1 MLQPLIR
8 PPVTL
13 PDGPQQAAQGVSATT
28 RALATDGLAALS
40 SSVVNAALE
49 ERLAELSLSGQF
61 PHTRMSSGLID
72 AVADLLHIQ
81 QQDGETLE
89 SYGERILA
97 ALKDLSPQEQLKLQ
111 ARLDSLIKGLSLT
124 LLRTLL
130 VDPQGPSAT
139 RLAFMLELQANGS
152 MRDAASQIT
161 STYQETALADDAPA
175 ALAREPAMQGPPRAP
190 VPAPPAARPAP
201 FSIPANAASNTSPST
216 ASPRS
221 ASTSLSGDVAA
232 DMAAPEPINDDQTPA
247 LLPPRGGMGPS
258 GAQAVAPQPAVRPGL
273 STATA
278 SAAEV
283 LPHQEEGFSE
293 VPLDGSESPTNAV
306 LEAGVSAAKRV
317 QDAAPVRQP
326 LQMALPG
333 EAATD
338 TGLAAAPR
346 QDTEHPVEPSQDNR
360 STARQTTI
368 REQTP
373 QADRA
378 FKFDGFEP
386 EIHLLRLNAQ
396 TALLDAL
403 EHVIALQMPDEER
416 EELAEKQAVSDEGT
430 AAKANHEPEAEPQVL
445 SADAALVPQKYAQSL
460 HQQIVEDGS
469 AFTGLAQA
477 LLQMPMA
484 AREGIMPAY
493 VLYPAAPDGA
503 AETEDRVHPV
513 EPEDEDRHRK
523 GGHHSHDG
531 QSGHQQEQQDH
542 PADDADATLAGADDE
557 AQTDR
562 RAEDYYLRFADI

>member
-40 SSVVNAALE
+40 SSVVNAALG

-124 LLRTLL
+124 LLRALL

-190 VPAPPAARPAP
+190 VPAQPAARPASFP
-201 FSIPANAASNTSPST
+201 MPAHAASNTSPGT
-216 ASPRS
+216 VS
-221 ASTSLSGDVAA
+221 AHSAGMGSAGDAAA

-247 LLPPRGGMGPS
+247 PLAPRDGIGPS
-258 GAQAVAPQPAVRPGL
+258 RAQEVTAQPAARPGL
-273 STATA
+273 STATTA
-278 SAAEV
+278 TAEV
-283 LPHQEEGFSE
+283 LPHQEESFSE
-293 VPLDGSESPTNAV
+293 APLDGSESHTHAAP
-306 LEAGVSAAKRV
+306 EAGAPAAKRA
-317 QDAAPVRQP
+317 QDMAPVRQP
-326 LQMALPG
+326 LQMALPE
-333 EAATD
+333 EAEANN
-338 TGLAAAPR
+338 GLATAPR
-346 QDTEHPVEPSQDNR
+346 QDTEHPVERSQDNR
-360 STARQTTI
+360 STARQTAI
-368 REQTP
+368 KEQTP

-403 EHVIALQMPDEER
+403 EHVTSLQMPEEEH
-416 EELAEKQAVSDEGT
+416 EELAEKQAISDDGT

-445 SADAALVPQKYAQSL
+445 SADAALMPQKYAQNL

-493 VLYPAAPDGA
+493 VLYPAVPDGA

-557 AQTDR
+557 AQTDS